1 MIEKSKV
8 RGGIY
13 GLLLGDA
20 AGVPYEF
27 NPPANLA
34 QFADAI
40 DMVPPPGFRRTYS
53 GLPVGTWSD
62 DGALALCLLESL
74 VEAGGHD
81 PIDQARR
88 MVAWL
93 DEGHLAVDNNVFDVG
108 IATRQALSPGRSLL
122 AEGASPVG
130 RGLTHEM
137 SAGNGTLMRILP
149 LALLHEG
156 GDEELVR
163 RAMEHSGLTHAHPLC
178 LACCGIYCLWVRHLA
193 DGIDGPFEAAI
204 EEFRR
209 LVRDDPAL
217 VAALAVI
224 GEWEG
229 KTPSGTGFVVDTLF
243 SARYAF
249 EGGSGFKDVIRR
261 SILLGNDT
269 DTTAAVA
276 GGLAGVAYG
285 IERLPEDWMGLLR
298 GKEAV
303 EAILGRGMLGR
314 A

>member
-1 MIEKSKV
+1 MIEKSKI

-27 NPPANLA
+27 NPPGNLA
-34 QFADAI
+34 PHAELI
-40 DMVPPPGFRRTYS
+40 DMTPPPGFRRTYS

-74 VEAGGHD
+74 VEAGRHD
-81 PIDQARR
+81 PIYQTRR

-93 DEGHLAVDNNVFDVG
+93 DEGHLAVDGHVFDVG
-108 IATRQALSPGRSLL
+108 IATRQALGQARSLL

-149 LALLHEG
+149 LSLLHDGDDEG
-156 GDEELVR
+156 LVR

-178 LACCGIYCLWVRHLA
+178 LACCAIYCLWVRYLA
-193 DGIDGPFEAAI
+193 DGMDGPFEAAFKKVGKI
-204 EEFRR
+204 
-209 LVRDDPAL
+209 VGDDPAL
-217 VAALAVI
+217 AAALDLAI
-224 GEWEG
+224 EWKG
-229 KTPSGTGFVVDTLF
+229 KEPTGTGFVVDTLF
-243 SARYAF
+243 SARYAL
-249 EGGSGFKDVIRR
+249 ENGSDFKDVIRR
-261 SILLGNDT
+261 SILLGHDT

-276 GGLAGVAYG
+276 GGLAGVRYG
-285 IERLPEDWMGLLR
+285 FEGLPEDWMGLLR
-298 GKEAV
+298 GKEMV
-303 EAILGRGMLGR
+303 EAILSRAGLGL